1 MKDLPATE
9 ALTSRINFDPERRKL
24 GALDYLNWFK
34 KEFDKQLLAFLAV
47 KKVEA
52 AEINPEAA
60 VLVEEII
67 RFSEN
72 GGKRVR
78 PAFLYSGYVA
88 GGGKSFEAILYTSM
102 CVELLHVFALIHDDI
117 IDNSDLRRGQLT
129 THKQFEKIHKDKRL
143 LGDKKD
149 YSLSSAILTGDLALS
164 FAEEVLTSAPF
175 PHERVRR
182 ARYFFDLMKEQVLY
196 GEYLDV
202 LGGYRKSLTE
212 DEVLQILDYKT
223 AKYTVERPLHIGAVL
238 AGADYSLLESFSR
251 YGIPFGQAFQMQ
263 DDIVGTFGS
272 EEEIGKPADSD
283 IKEGKKTL
291 LLARAYEKAS
301 EKERKVLDKIVG
313 NKKASQSDID
323 QVRKIMK
330 KTGSYDY
337 CVGLAKKLLQQAREA
352 IENVKLTEE
361 GKWYLLAAVEYLE
374 ERL

>member
-1 MKDLPATE
+1 MKELPSTE
-9 ALTSRINFDPERRKL
+9 PRVSGINFDPERQRL

-34 KEFDKQLLAFLAV
+34 KEFDKQLLAFLAA
-47 KKVEA
+47 KKIEA

-67 RFSEN
+67 RFSES

-88 GGGKSFEAILYTSM
+88 AGGKSFEAILYTSM
-102 CVELLHVFALIHDDI
+102 AVELLHVFALIHDDI
-117 IDNSDLRRGQLT
+117 IDNSDLRRGEPT
-129 THKQFEKIHKDKRL
+129 THKQFEKIHKDKKL
-143 LGDKKD
+143 LGDKKE
-149 YSLSSAILTGDLALS
+149 YALSSAILAGDLALS
-164 FAEEVLTSAPF
+164 FAEEILTTAPF
-175 PHERVRR
+175 PQERVRR
-182 ARYFFDLMKEQVLY
+182 ARHFFDQMKEQVLY

-223 AKYTVERPLHIGAVL
+223 AKYTVERPLHIGAML
-238 AGADYSLLESFSR
+238 AGAEYNLIEMFSR

-272 EEEIGKPADSD
+272 EAEIGKPADSD

-291 LLARAYEKAS
+291 LLARAYQQATREEK
-301 EKERKVLDKIVG
+301 KTLDKIVG
-313 NKKASQSDID
+313 NKNVSEKEIE
-323 QVRKIMK
+323 QVRSIMK
-330 KTGSYDY
+330 RTGSYDY
-337 CVGLAKKLLQQAREA
+337 CVGLAKKLLQQAREVV
-352 IENVKLTEE
+352 IDKKLTEE

>member
-9 ALTSRINFDPERRKL
+9 PTVSRINFDPERRKL
-24 GALDYLNWFK
+24 GALDYLNWFR
-34 KEFDKQLLAFLAV
+34 KEFDKQLLAFLSA
-47 KKVEA
+47 KRVEA

-60 VLVEEII
+60 VLVDEII

-78 PAFLYSGYVA
+78 PAFMYSGYAAA
-88 GGGKSFEAILYTSM
+88 GGKAFEAILYTSM
-102 CVELLHVFALIHDDI
+102 SVELLHTFALIHDDI
-117 IDNSDLRRGQLT
+117 IDNSDLRRGELT
-129 THKQFEKIHKDKRL
+129 THKQFEKIHKDKKL
-143 LGDKKD
+143 LGDKKE
-149 YSLSSAILTGDLALS
+149 YALSSAILTGDLALS
-164 FAEEVLTSAPF
+164 FAEEILTTAPF
-175 PHERVRR
+175 PQERVRR
-182 ARYFFDLMKEQVLY
+182 ARYFFDQMKVQVLY

-223 AKYTVERPLHIGAVL
+223 AKYTVERPLHIGAML
-238 AGADYSLLESFSR
+238 AGAEYSLIETFSR

-263 DDIVGTFGS
+263 DDIVGTFGD
-272 EEEIGKPADSD
+272 EKEIGKPADSD

-291 LLARAYEKAS
+291 LLARAYDQASSEEK
-301 EKERKVLDKIVG
+301 KTLDRVVG
-313 NKKASQSDID
+313 NKTASKSEID
-323 QVRKIMK
+323 QVRSIMK

-337 CVGLAKKLLQQAREA
+337 CVGLAKKLLQQARDVV
-352 IENVKLTEE
+352 IDKKLTEE